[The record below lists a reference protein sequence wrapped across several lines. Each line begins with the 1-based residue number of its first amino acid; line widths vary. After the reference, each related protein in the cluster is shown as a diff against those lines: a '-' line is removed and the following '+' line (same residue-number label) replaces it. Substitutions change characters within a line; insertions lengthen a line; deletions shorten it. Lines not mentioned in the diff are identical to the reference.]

1 MAKRARMNTARSTSI
16 EVSVAQAVGVIWLNR
31 PERRNVFD
39 EVMIAE
45 LQHAIDRLGADR
57 GVRAVVIAGRGPVFC
72 AGADMA
78 WLQRAA
84 KLSKRDNERDTLAYA
99 SMLAALD
106 AMPKPTLARVHG
118 MAVAG
123 GLGLV
128 AACDIAIAS
137 TETIFA
143 ASEVRVGL
151 NAATISPYL
160 VRAIGVRQA
169 RRYVL
174 SAERFAA
181 AEAYRLG
188 LIHELVPPAELDA
201 AVNAM
206 LGELVQG
213 APAAQAA
220 AKAWMREL
228 PDRPSGPATV
238 AKSARLLAAARVA
251 KEGKEGVAAFL
262 GKRKPGWHPQV

>member
-1 MAKRARMNTARSTSI
+1 MAKSSTRAYSTI
-16 EVSVAQAVGVIWLNR
+16 EVSIAQSVGVVWLNR
-31 PERRNVFD
+31 PQRRNVFD

-45 LQHAIDRLGADR
+45 LQRAFDQLGADR
-57 GVRAVVIAGRGPVFC
+57 NVRAVVIAGRGPVFC

-84 KLSKRDNERDTLAYA
+84 KLKPRDNERDTLAYA
-99 SMLAALD
+99 SMLASFDAL
-106 AMPKPTLARVHG
+106 PKPTVARVHG
-118 MAVAG
+118 MAIAG

-128 AACDIAIAS
+128 GAADIAIAAS
-137 TETIFA
+137 ETVFA

-160 VRAIGVRQA
+160 VRAVGARQA

-174 SAERFAA
+174 SGERFAA

-188 LIHELVPPAELDA
+188 LVHELVQEGELDA
-201 AVNAM
+201 AVNAL

-213 APAAQAA
+213 APGAQAT
-220 AKAWMREL
+220 AKAWLREL
-228 PDRPSGPATV
+228 PDRPMTRATV
-238 AKSARLLAAARVA
+238 GKSAKLLAAARVA

-262 GKRKPGWHPQV
+262 AKRKPAWHPPA